1 MCEVLP
7 QTGHQL
13 AVDAKDK
20 TDKEVAMSEE
30 EAALYDR
37 QIRLWGVSA
46 QKKLRTANVLM
57 AGVNGVGSEAVK
69 NIVLSGVKGITL
81 LDDQMVDS
89 SDTLSNLFTKR
100 RIGQNRAQVSKELV
114 QSLNPNVAVNCD
126 NTSLKDK
133 DVDYFRAYD
142 VVIVAN
148 HDKQT
153 MIKVNRICNELNIK
167 FFATA
172 IWGSFGF
179 TFTDL
184 GSDHSYFAEE
194 EVKAE
199 DVTITVTDYEP
210 IKKKA
215 KLEEQTKQ
223 IVQKKISYTPLET
236 ALAVK
241 AGKAGYGLTKRT
253 SSTFIITHIIL
264 EFCDK
269 HSRYPSIDSRDE
281 DIKELEKLQKE
292 VIERLG
298 VDDNII
304 KHKDWHKEVFG
315 QLSPVSAIV
324 GGVLGQDVIRAVSQK
339 DSPIRNF
346 FLFDGILCNGSIE
359 SIGK

>member
-13 AVDAKDK
+13 AVDVKDK

-81 LDDQMVDS
+81 LDDQMVDA

-184 GSDHSYFAEE
+184 GSDHSYFAE
-194 EVKAE
+194 K
-199 DVTITVTDYEP
+199 P
-210 IKKKA
+210 NSKSKPNKSS
-215 KLEEQTKQ
+215 K
-223 IVQKKISYTPLET
+223 SYTPLET

-269 HSRYPSIDSRDE
+269 HSRYPSTDSRDE